1 MGMNLNDPLAPLN
14 LPAAI
19 RAQAAKLLHAINC
32 AETLIETLRAADRA
46 EGFALGIET
55 VRALNPIDIE
65 NLYLVLENAA
75 QARQSELEQ

>member
-1 MGMNLNDPLAPLN
+1 MSDSLTPLN

-19 RAQAAKLLHAINC
+19 RTQATRLLVAISTANSFSD
-32 AETLIETLRAADRA
+32 LLRAADRA

-75 QARQSELEQ
+75 HERKEHLHE